1 MKAMRIPVIA
11 FEKKQEAEILS
22 SALNLYK
29 KYSSE
34 YGWSIEKVEAM
45 RDEIQKIVIIFEKTN
60 NN

>member
-1 MKAMRIPVIA
+1 MRIPVIA

>member
-1 MKAMRIPVIA
+1 MRIPVIA

-29 KYSSE
+29 KHSSE